1 MPDRSQLPFLV
12 KLLDDDSPSV
22 RQHVLEQIL
31 AYGPGI
37 EDEIG
42 QMEALLSNRQ
52 RAMLH
57 SALNVY
63 REAETRYSEWR
74 AWPFL
79 EDEYEKLERAF
90 ELLAQFQYGWRPP
103 VKVGELLDELASG
116 FLVSGRPNDP
126 TGLSRFLFVTE
137 KFRGEVE
144 DYHNPLN
151 SNLIHVIQERR
162 GIPITLTCVFMLVG
176 ARVGQLIQGCNVPGH
191 FLARA
196 VCNGEEVLFDC
207 FNRGRIFSR
216 ADMVQLRSSLAPHMV
231 HLLQEGA
238 AAETIVSRV
247 LRNMVHAYEQQGDH
261 ERSAQARDLLRD
273 LRESVRL

>member
-1 MPDRSQLPFLV
+1 MPDKSQLPFLV

-31 AYGPGI
+31 AYGPEI
-37 EDEIG
+37 EDEIS

-52 RAMLH
+52 RSLLR
-57 SALNVY
+57 SALTVQ
-63 REAETRYSEWR
+63 REAESRSNAWR
-74 AWPFL
+74 AWPQL
-79 EDEYEKLERAF
+79 DDEHEKLEMAF
-90 ELLAQFQYGWRPP
+90 ELLAQFQYGWSPP
-103 VKVGELLDELASG
+103 VKLGELLDELASA
-116 FLVSGRPNDP
+116 FLLSGRPHDP

-176 ARVGQLIQGCNVPGH
+176 ARVGLMVEGCNVPGH

-196 VCNGEEVLFDC
+196 VSNGEEVLFDC
-207 FNRGRIFSR
+207 FNRGRVFTR
-216 ADMVQLRSSLAPHMV
+216 ADTVQLRASLAPHMV
-231 HLLQEGA
+231 HLLSEGA
-238 AAETIVSRV
+238 SAETIVSRV
-247 LRNMVHAYEQQGDH
+247 LRNMIHAYDQRGDH
-261 ERSAQARDLLRD
+261 ERSVQARELLRD
-273 LRESVRL
+273 LQKHARL